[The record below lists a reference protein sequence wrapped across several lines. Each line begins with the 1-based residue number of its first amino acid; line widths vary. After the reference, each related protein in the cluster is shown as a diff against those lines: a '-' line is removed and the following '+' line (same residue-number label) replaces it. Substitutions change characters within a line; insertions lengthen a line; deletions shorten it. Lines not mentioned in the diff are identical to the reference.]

1 MSASAGRGRGSE
13 KLLHSWREMMWEI
26 CLAVEVAMGRD
37 MEADSQHWKA
47 ECEALWDSEYRR
59 KALECIGTREAASIQ
74 GQLCF
79 GTGFDSCWEGNWR
92 GLFQQFWVVIPI
104 ISFHWSLQEKNEA
117 FFLKK
122 KWGFF
127 SGNKL
132 KSICSLLFSDS
143 WSHSEAIAAAGK
155 VSEPSLLHFIIIFHS
170 PSLEMC
176 RFKFIN
182 ISPT

>member
-122 KWGFF
+122 KMRFFFWKQAKVNLFLALFWLLVSFWGYCCCWKSLWTISASFHNNF
-127 SGNKL
+127 SFPIPGDVQ
-132 KSICSLLFSDS
+132 IQ
-143 WSHSEAIAAAGK
+143 
-155 VSEPSLLHFIIIFHS
+155 VY
-170 PSLEMC
+170 
-176 RFKFIN
+176 
-182 ISPT
+182 